1 MGKFMGKWYEIGA
14 TALGKFQ
21 SKGELGIAS
30 ITYTYSTAKNG
41 KSRGALS
48 LTRQG
53 VVAVMPMRRS
63 QVAAIS
69 AATTVLAQQ
78 LRAVCGTVSSV
89 RTKQQLSTSYLTL
102 GSEELPVDVKQSVS
116 YGLGSIEGAVAEV
129 SRRAEA
135 LWAEL
140 DDVQRA
146 NAQLN
151 QRDSFAL
158 VARMKIALR
167 SASSAIQGAAKG
179 IDAKRNEMFSIAAM
193 NRISLA
199 MANVMTE
206 CQNGST
212 FSQRV
217 AALASATRSLS
228 PLVSSLFSSPSPA
241 LYTTRTTATAT
252 LKLTSEAG
260 KMIQQYQGVQT
271 DHWVI
276 GLWGNSAKGYSH
288 ALVYSCYQSTPGLS
302 SDQDGQVRIAWLAAS
317 PLVAT
322 NLNFPSAF
330 PAPSSTCLLRLR
342 WVRVFAAMV
351 QRNVKVAVAVDGS
364 DNSMHA
370 LREAVRLFAR
380 TAKEFHIMHAHKP
393 PNEFRTDSLFS
404 WQEYHKRMEHERH
417 TKAQQLLQKCAAV
430 VREEGGKQGMDEG
443 VAVSGVNLKGDP
455 RDVLASHVQSVDADL
470 MVMGTRGMSLLKRM
484 ALGSVSS
491 HCVHHAPCP
500 VLVVPLKA
508 DAAHDSVSAPKASAT
523 QAGTSEL
530 ETHALSAAGAIGPS
544 SSFRDVTLLETPLLK
559 DHASSGSQTAPRRQN
574 SVGPTVRILRF
585 GFGQSREQS
594 WLSQLNPF
602 ASLRF
607 SASLAGTWQLVR
619 DAVPCLDWLLS
630 YDVRRDLKG
639 DMVAGLSVGFMIIPQ
654 GMAYAR
660 VAGLPSIYGLY
671 TGFVPC
677 LVYSIFGSS
686 RQLALGPTS
695 LVSLLVNEAIKQ
707 MADPDSHDP
716 AEQRL
721 YLGLTLLL
729 SLMLGALQL
738 LAGLLRLGW
747 VVRFLSHAV
756 VSGFSSGAAIMLGL
770 MQMRYFLG
778 YTTRHETMHMIL
790 YDIFVNLKTTHV
802 PSLVMGVLALAFL
815 LIMKLPASSFRPYL
829 GACCRLSRLAPE
841 PPPPFLS
848 PFTLQRLPHPSP
860 SPHSH
865 PSSPALPTCPP
876 PAPGQAPQAQ
886 RISQNF
892 GPILAPMSPFPP
904 SPPPPLPSYS
914 LAHLPRAPPP
924 PPAPGQAA
932 QAPAHSPHDGS
943 HRSSGHGHGYHL
955 PAAQPLAHPRHRASS
970 LRPPLALLRVPL
982 GALARPR
989 VARAGDRQCGVS
1001 GNDRHCQD
1009 SRCKEWVLCGRQP
1022 GARWCVGRGGWALGV
1037 EGREGMGKEVGGVR
1051 ARCWYMHVDV
1061 EWGEGWG
1068 IKGLEGRGG
1077 CV

>member
-1 MGKFMGKWYEIGA
+1 MA
-14 TALGKFQ
+14 T
-21 SKGELGIAS
+21 
-30 ITYTYSTAKNG
+30 
-41 KSRGALS
+41 
-48 LTRQG
+48 
-53 VVAVMPMRRS
+53 
-63 QVAAIS
+63 
-69 AATTVLAQQ
+69 
-78 LRAVCGTVSSV
+78 
-89 RTKQQLSTSYLTL
+89 
-102 GSEELPVDVKQSVS
+102 
-116 YGLGSIEGAVAEV
+116 
-129 SRRAEA
+129 
-135 LWAEL
+135 
-140 DDVQRA
+140 
-146 NAQLN
+146 
-151 QRDSFAL
+151 
-158 VARMKIALR
+158 
-167 SASSAIQGAAKG
+167 
-179 IDAKRNEMFSIAAM
+179 
-193 NRISLA
+193 
-199 MANVMTE
+199 
-206 CQNGST
+206 
-212 FSQRV
+212 
-217 AALASATRSLS
+217 
-228 PLVSSLFSSPSPA
+228 
-241 LYTTRTTATAT
+241 
-252 LKLTSEAG
+252 
-260 KMIQQYQGVQT
+260 
-271 DHWVI
+271 
-276 GLWGNSAKGYSH
+276 
-288 ALVYSCYQSTPGLS
+288 
-302 SDQDGQVRIAWLAAS
+302 
-317 PLVAT
+317 
-322 NLNFPSAF
+322 
-330 PAPSSTCLLRLR
+330 
-342 WVRVFAAMV
+342 

-484 ALGSVSS
+484 AMGSVSS

-677 LVYSIFGSS
+677 LVYRSVKGGYSATMLQCGTTGVMQYGWLDEKLRRASYCGALYSSAFCSSSVHHDPLSCTNPTPHALLALSPFSPRALPALSPFSPHPPRALPVARSIFGSS

-815 LIMKLPASSFRPYL
+815 LIMKLPASSFRTYL